1 MFAYKMTSLH
11 QTSSN
16 FQEWRFGK
24 SVAEAWVLAYNFER
38 ACGTLLRVL
47 QTGAEV
53 TGIRIG
59 FVGLLKTEKLQSYCQ
74 MLKCTDCLIVSLSY
88 E

>member
-1 MFAYKMTSLH
+1 MGEVPDCNTLLMRNHGFCT
-11 QTSSN
+11 
-16 FQEWRFGK
+16 FGK

-59 FVGLLKTEKLQSYCQ
+59 FVGLLKTEKSQSYCQ